1 MKIAGWEYTP
11 ESAPKKLNGRLARMP
26 KGLTKISKPLALR
39 LLSLCDGDEIWS
51 CDYCRTQRVPEDWI
65 VRLRDIYESNF
76 ADPGSTIYQ
85 EGNPL
90 PHYEG
95 VRSVDIAVCVAE
107 NLSIKVDPW
116 VLESNHRAVIVAWIK
131 ERVEED

>member
-1 MKIAGWEYTP
+1 MEIADFEYTP
-11 ESAPKKLNGRLARMP
+11 ESTSMKLNGRLARMP
-26 KGLTKISKPLALR
+26 KGLTKISKPLALW

-51 CDYCRTQRVPEDWI
+51 CDYCRSQRVPEDWI
-65 VRLRDIYESNF
+65 SRLRDIYESNF

-90 PHYEG
+90 AHYEG

-116 VLESNHRAVIVAWIK
+116 VLEKNHRAMIVAWIRQ
-131 ERVEED
+131 RVEED